1 MSVPEATHPVR
12 LVVDDRRDRR
22 RITVLLRPV
31 LALPHLVWV
40 VLYGVVA
47 LVVAVAAWLSAI
59 VLGRVPGALHR
70 FLAAYTRYSVHLSAY
85 LFLAADPYPSFR
97 GARPYPVDLA
107 IDPPARQRRLA
118 VAFRLVLAIPA
129 LVLVS
134 ALGGAIALG
143 AWLRGLALVVALLGW
158 FACLALGEMPRGLRD
173 AAAYAVGYGGQT
185 TAYLLLLTD
194 RYPEAAPGR
203 ADPEPE
209 LPAHPVAIRV
219 DDTLERP
226 RLLVL
231 FRLPL
236 CVPHLLWL
244 TVWSAFAAAAFVL
257 AWVTALAI
265 GRVPRPL
272 HRFLAAYVRAW
283 THLLAFLT
291 LVGRLFPGFVGREGG
306 YPIDLRIAEPRR
318 QARLGV
324 LLRLVF
330 AVPALLI
337 AAAYGGVAL
346 VVAVLGWI
354 AALVIGRTPRGL
366 RDLGVAALRYQAQLA
381 AYVLLLTWRYP
392 DSSPAPGAQAAAPPA
407 PEPEV
412 AT

>member
-1 MSVPEATHPVR
+1 MSAPEPTHPVR
-12 LVVDDRRDRR
+12 LVVDDDRFRR
-22 RITVLLRPV
+22 RLTVLLRPL

-40 VLYGVVA
+40 LLYGIVA

-70 FLAAYTRYSVHLSAY
+70 FLAAYTRYTVHLSAY
-85 LFLAADPYPSFR
+85 LFLAADPYPRFR
-97 GARPYPVDLA
+97 GTRPYPVDLE
-107 IDPPARQRRLA
+107 IGPPGRQRRLG
-118 VAFRLVLAIPA
+118 VAFRLVLVLPA

-134 ALGGAIALG
+134 ALGGSIALG
-143 AWLRGLALVVALLGW
+143 AWLRGLALVVAVLGW

-173 AAAYAVGYGGQT
+173 AAAYAIGYGGQT

-194 RYPEAAPGR
+194 RYPNASPGR
-203 ADPEPE
+203 AEPEPE
-209 LPAHPVAIRV
+209 LRAHPVAIRV
-219 DDTLERP
+219 DDELERP

-244 TVWSAFAAAAFVL
+244 TVWSAFAAAAFLL
-257 AWVTALAI
+257 AWVTALVI

-283 THLLAFLT
+283 THLLAFLS

-306 YPIDLRIAEPRR
+306 YPIDVRIAAPRR

-330 AVPALLI
+330 AVPALLL
-337 AAAYGGVAL
+337 AAAYAGVAL
-346 VVAVLGWI
+346 VVAMLGWI
-354 AALVIGRTPRGL
+354 AALVVGRMPRGL

-381 AYVLLLTWRYP
+381 AYVFLLTWRYP
-392 DSSPAPGAQAAAPPA
+392 DSSPAPGAQAAVAA
-407 PEPEV
+407 PEVEA